1 MVKDFDDF
9 LGSLDHEQEV
19 EEAFERFKIAVD
31 QLELETENGLTKV
44 GLDTVVPLAVK
55 LSNMTSMSMLRKYHD
70 WLHS

>member
-1 MVKDFDDF
+1 MDKDFDDF
-9 LGSLDHEQEV
+9 LGSLDQEREI

-31 QLELETENGLTKV
+31 QLGLETENGLTKV
-44 GLDTVVPLAVK
+44 SLDTVLPLAVK

>member
-19 EEAFERFKIAVD
+19 EEAFERFKIAV
-31 QLELETENGLTKV
+31 
-44 GLDTVVPLAVK
+44 K